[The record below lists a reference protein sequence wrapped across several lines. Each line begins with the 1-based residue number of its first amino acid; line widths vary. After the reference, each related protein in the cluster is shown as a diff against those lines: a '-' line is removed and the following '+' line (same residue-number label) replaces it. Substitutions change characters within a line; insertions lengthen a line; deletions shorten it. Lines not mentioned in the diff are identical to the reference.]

1 MMRAAL
7 VFAALLL
14 PPITLTQIA
23 AAQPAP
29 PSISVTGEASISVPP
44 DIAEID
50 AGVTTEAKTARD
62 AVEAN
67 NTQMGKV
74 LLALKSAGVA
84 EKDYQT
90 SRLSLTPQTSTR
102 TPTSQ
107 TPQIVGYTARNRV
120 SVRLRDITKVASVI
134 DTLIA
139 AGVNDMGG
147 ISFGV
152 SNASKLLDNARA
164 EAVTDARRKAEI
176 YAKAAN
182 VTLGNAI
189 SISEDGGAPAPVF
202 RSKFAAAPASVPV
215 ASGEETLRIAVSVSY
230 EIKTGQ

>member
-1 MMRAAL
+1 MIRATL
-7 VFAALLL
+7 VLAALLL
-14 PPITLTQIA
+14 PSLA
-23 AAQPAP
+23 AAQIQA

-74 LLALKSAGVA
+74 LLALKSASVA

-90 SRLSLTPQTSTR
+90 SRLSLTPLMSTR

-107 TPQIVGYTARNRV
+107 NPQIVGYTARNRV
-120 SVRLRDITKVASVI
+120 SIRLRDVTKVASVI

-147 ISFGV
+147 IAFSV
-152 SNASKLLDNARA
+152 SNASKLLDDARA
-164 EAVTDARRKAEI
+164 EAVADAKRKAAI

-189 SISEDGGAPAPVF
+189 SITEDGGAPAPVF
-202 RSKFAAAPASVPV
+202 RSKFSVGAPASVPV

-230 EIKTGQ
+230 EIKAGQ

>member
-1 MMRAAL
+1 MIRATL
-7 VFAALLL
+7 VLAALLL
-14 PPITLTQIA
+14 PSLA
-23 AAQPAP
+23 AAQIQA

-44 DIAEID
+44 DIVEID

-74 LLALKSAGVA
+74 LLALKSASVA
-84 EKDYQT
+84 ERDYQT
-90 SRLSLTPQTSTR
+90 SRLSLTPLMSTR

-107 TPQIVGYTARNRV
+107 NPQIVGYTARNRV
-120 SVRLRDITKVASVI
+120 SIRLRDVTKVASVI
-134 DTLIA
+134 DTLIS

-147 ISFGV
+147 IAFSV
-152 SNASKLLDNARA
+152 SNASKLLDDARA
-164 EAVTDARRKAEI
+164 EAVADAKRKAAI

-202 RSKFAAAPASVPV
+202 RSKFSVGAPASVPV
-215 ASGEETLRIAVSVSY
+215 AQGEETLRVGVSVSY
-230 EIKTGQ
+230 EIKAGQ

>member
-1 MMRAAL
+1 MMRAAPL
-7 VFAALLL
+7 LAALLL
-14 PPITLTQIA
+14 PSITLTQIA
-23 AAQPAP
+23 AAQPTP

-152 SNASKLLDNARA
+152 SNA
-164 EAVTDARRKAEI
+164 
-176 YAKAAN
+176 
-182 VTLGNAI
+182 
-189 SISEDGGAPAPVF
+189 
-202 RSKFAAAPASVPV
+202 
-215 ASGEETLRIAVSVSY
+215 
-230 EIKTGQ
+230 